1 MVFIGA
7 RLIPIGAP
15 EIESGVLIVQGGKI
29 IAVGAAGATR
39 IPEDAVRVDV
49 RGKVIMPGLVDTHS
63 HVGGGW
69 GGDSSAPIQP
79 DVRVLDS
86 INVRDAG
93 FQKAQAGGIT
103 TMNIMPG
110 SGHLLSDQTIYTKNN
125 DGRTIEDVAI
135 RDADGKILGSMKMA
149 NGTNSQKGP
158 PFPGTRSKSAAL
170 VRQKYVKAQEY
181 RRKLAEAQDDP
192 EKKPDRDLEMEALVE
207 VLEGRRIVHHHT
219 HRNDDIITVL
229 RLQKEFG
236 FKVVLH
242 HVSEAWKVAEEIAEA
257 KAPCSVILVDSP
269 GGKIEAA
276 ELVMT
281 TGAVLEKA
289 GVLTAFHSD
298 DPITDSRHF
307 LRMGAFGVR
316 AGMSREKALEALTIA
331 GAKMLELDHRVGSLE
346 VGKDADFIVLS
357 GDPFSVYTHVLETY
371 IEGER
376 VFDRSN
382 PEDRLYAVGGYG
394 AGHDQVMHFCVFE
407 GPHHE

>member
-110 SGHLLSDQTIYTKNN
+110 SGHLLSGQTIYTKNK

-135 RDADGKILGSMKMA
+135 RDADGKILGGMKMA

-219 HRNDDIITVL
+219 HPHRRHHHRAPPAEGV
-229 RLQKEFG
+229 RLQG
-236 FKVVLH
+236 RP
-242 HVSEAWKVAEEIAEA
+242 
-257 KAPCSVILVDSP
+257 APRQR
-269 GGKIEAA
+269 
-276 ELVMT
+276 
-281 TGAVLEKA
+281 
-289 GVLTAFHSD
+289 GVEGC
-298 DPITDSRHF
+298 RGN
-307 LRMGAFGVR
+307 RRGQ
-316 AGMSREKALEALTIA
+316 
-331 GAKMLELDHRVGSLE
+331 GSLLRHSR
-346 VGKDADFIVLS
+346 GQPRRQD
-357 GDPFSVYTHVLETY
+357 
-371 IEGER
+371 
-376 VFDRSN
+376 
-382 PEDRLYAVGGYG
+382 
-394 AGHDQVMHFCVFE
+394 
-407 GPHHE
+407 